1 MRIAVVTGTRAEYG
15 LLRNLMRL
23 IADDA
28 DCELL
33 TFVTGS
39 HLTPDFGMT
48 VDEIEAD
55 GFRIDRRVDIVL
67 AADSDVAIT
76 KSMGLALIGFG
87 EAFAQH
93 RPDMV
98 VVLGDRYEIFCAA
111 SAALVS
117 RIPIAH
123 LHGGEVTAGA
133 YDEAFRHS
141 ITKMAALHFTS
152 TEDYRRRVI
161 QLGEQP
167 EHVYNVGAPGLDEI
181 RALKLL
187 SRAKVEERLGFK
199 LREKN
204 ILVTFH
210 PATLEVEA
218 SEAGFTGAE
227 RQFNALLY
235 VLKQRPELG
244 VILTYAN
251 ADAGGRRI
259 NALAEDFAGANP
271 DRCFIKKSLGQTLFL
286 STLQYVDAMVG
297 NSSSGIIEAPS
308 FRIATI
314 NIGERQAGRVRA
326 STVIDCAATTEAIE
340 EAFGTAFSPEFAAVR
355 ANVQNPHGD
364 GRASEKIFE
373 VLKAARVSEL
383 LQKRFC
389 DL

>member
-1 MRIAVVTGTRAEYG
+1 M
-15 LLRNLMRL
+15 
-23 IADDA
+23 
-28 DCELL
+28 
-33 TFVTGS
+33 
-39 HLTPDFGMT
+39 
-48 VDEIEAD
+48 
-55 GFRIDRRVDIVL
+55 
-67 AADSDVAIT
+67 AIT

-271 DRCFIKKSLGQTLFL
+271 DRCVIKKSLGQTLFL